1 MYFGV
6 YKDYRTEYYVGEK
19 EAVLDVVAY
28 MEENNIT
35 DEFNIY
41 KTIRIDAKEII
52 NPLCEADILQLIKD
66 HTKETYS
73 EAYSEYAK
81 NYLVTMGAG
90 AYNHFRFMVNE
101 FKTALVSFFKNYKLE
116 PTWERIMSSYV
127 YKYDTDKKTWKFI
140 EEIKYEK
147 PPVVEPSEPTPIE
160 PEPIEPVEPEPVEP
174 DTPTD
179 NPSDDNT
186 GGNTENGDS
195 GTTDND
201 NTSGDNSD
209 ISDDVDNNNS
219 GNSDTSGDTDG
230 GNDDSNDTDNSN
242 TDGNT
247 DDNKNGDEP

>member
-1 MYFGV
+1 MYFGI
-6 YKDYRTEYYVGEK
+6 YKDYRTEYYVSEK

-35 DEFNIY
+35 DEFNVY

-66 HTKETYS
+66 HTKETYGDL
-73 EAYSEYAK
+73 AK
-81 NYLVTMGAG
+81 DYLVTMNAG

-116 PTWERIMSSYV
+116 PTWERVMSSYV

-147 PPVVEPSEPTPIE
+147 PPIVEPSEPTPIE

-179 NPSDDNT
+179 NPTEPSTEPSTDGGDDS
-186 GGNTENGDS
+186 GNDGQDNSGNITENND
-195 GTTDND
+195 TDTENT
-201 NTSGDNSD
+201 NSEGTSGD
-209 ISDDVDNNNS
+209 
-219 GNSDTSGDTDG
+219 
-230 GNDDSNDTDNSN
+230 
-242 TDGNT
+242 
-247 DDNKNGDEP
+247 EP

>member
-6 YKDYRTEYYVGEK
+6 YKDYRTKYYVGEK

-35 DEFNIY
+35 DEFSVY

-66 HTKETYS
+66 HTKETYG
-73 EAYSEYAK
+73 EYAK
-81 NYLVTMGAG
+81 DYLVTMGAG

-147 PPVVEPSEPTPIE
+147 PPIVEPSEPTPIE
-160 PEPIEPVEPEPVEP
+160 PEPVEPEPVEP

-201 NTSGDNSD
+201 NSSGDNSD
-209 ISDDVDNNNS
+209 TSNDVDNNNN

-230 GNDDSNDTDNSN
+230 GNDDSNNTDNSN

>member
-1 MYFGV
+1 MYFGI
-6 YKDYRTEYYVGEK
+6 YKDYRTEYYVSEK

-35 DEFNIY
+35 DEFKVY

-73 EAYSEYAK
+73 ESYSEYAK

-90 AYNHFRFMVNE
+90 AYNHFRFMINE
-101 FKTALVSFFKNYKLE
+101 FKTALVSFLKNYKLE

-147 PPVVEPSEPTPIE
+147 PPIVEPSEPTPIE
-160 PEPIEPVEPEPVEP
+160 PEPIEPEPVEP
-174 DTPTD
+174 TPTD
-179 NPSDDNT
+179 EPTEPS
-186 GGNTENGDS
+186 
-195 GTTDND
+195 
-201 NTSGDNSD
+201 
-209 ISDDVDNNNS
+209 
-219 GNSDTSGDTDG
+219 TDG
-230 GNDDSNDTDNSN
+230 GDNNEGTTNEGTESTEPTNENSN
-242 TDGNT
+242 SEGT
-247 DDNKNGDEP
+247 NGDES

>member
-19 EAVLDVVAY
+19 EAVLDVVAN

-35 DEFNIY
+35 DEFNVY

-66 HTKETYS
+66 HTKETYG
-73 EAYSEYAK
+73 EYAK
-81 NYLVTMGAG
+81 DYLVTMGAG

-140 EEIKYEK
+140 EEVKYEK
-147 PPVVEPSEPTPIE
+147 PPIVEPSEPTPIE
-160 PEPIEPVEPEPVEP
+160 PEPVEPVEPEPVEP
-174 DTPTD
+174 TPTD

-201 NTSGDNSD
+201 NTSSGDSD
-209 ISDDVDNNNS
+209 TPSDVDNNNN
-219 GNSDTSGDTDG
+219 GNSDTSGDTNS
-230 GNDDSNDTDNSN
+230 GNDDSNNTDNN
-242 TDGNT
+242 VTDSNT

>member
-19 EAVLDVVAY
+19 EAVLDIVDY

-35 DEFNIY
+35 DEFNVY

-52 NPLCEADILQLIKD
+52 NPLCEADILQIIKD
-66 HTKETYS
+66 YTNKTYG
-73 EAYSEYAK
+73 EDAK
-81 NYLVTMGAG
+81 DYLVTMSAG
-90 AYNHFRFMVNE
+90 AYNHFRFMLNE

-147 PPVVEPSEPTPIE
+147 PPIVEPSEPTPIE
-160 PEPIEPVEPEPVEP
+160 PEPVEP

-179 NPSDDNT
+179 KPTEPST
-186 GGNTENGDS
+186 GG
-195 GTTDND
+195 
-201 NTSGDNSD
+201 GDN
-209 ISDDVDNNNS
+209 
-219 GNSDTSGDTDG
+219 
-230 GNDDSNDTDNSN
+230 NDDTTNDDTESNKSTNENSN
-242 TDGNT
+242 SEGI
-247 DDNKNGDEP
+247 NGDET

>member
-35 DEFNIY
+35 DEFNVY

-52 NPLCEADILQLIKD
+52 NPLCEADILQLIQD

-140 EEIKYEK
+140 EEVKYEK
-147 PPVVEPSEPTPIE
+147 PPIVEPSEPTPIE
-160 PEPIEPVEPEPVEP
+160 PEPVEPVEPEPVEP
-174 DTPTD
+174 TPTD

-201 NTSGDNSD
+201 NTSSGDSD
-209 ISDDVDNNNS
+209 TPSDVDNNNN
-219 GNSDTSGDTDG
+219 GNSDTSGDTNS
-230 GNDDSNDTDNSN
+230 GNDDSNNTDNN
-242 TDGNT
+242 VTDSNT

>member
-1 MYFGV
+1 MYFGI
-6 YKDYRTEYYVGEK
+6 YKDYRTEYYVSEK
-19 EAVLDVVAY
+19 EAILDVVAY

-35 DEFNIY
+35 DKFKVY

-73 EAYSEYAK
+73 ESYSEYAK

-90 AYNHFRFMVNE
+90 AYNHFRFMINE
-101 FKTALVSFFKNYKLE
+101 FKTALVSFLKNYKLE

-160 PEPIEPVEPEPVEP
+160 PEPVEPVEP
-174 DTPTD
+174 TPTD
-179 NPSDDNT
+179 EPTEPS
-186 GGNTENGDS
+186 
-195 GTTDND
+195 
-201 NTSGDNSD
+201 
-209 ISDDVDNNNS
+209 
-219 GNSDTSGDTDG
+219 TDG
-230 GNDDSNDTDNSN
+230 GDNNEGTTNEGTESTEPTSENSN
-242 TDGNT
+242 SEGT
-247 DDNKNGDEP
+247 NGDEP

>member
-1 MYFGV
+1 MYFGI
-6 YKDYRTEYYVGEK
+6 YKDYRTEYYVSEK

-35 DEFNIY
+35 DEFNVY

-52 NPLCEADILQLIKD
+52 NPLCEANILQLIKD
-66 HTKETYS
+66 HTKETYGDL
-73 EAYSEYAK
+73 AK
-81 NYLVTMGAG
+81 DYLVTISAG

-147 PPVVEPSEPTPIE
+147 PPIVEPSEPTPIE

-179 NPSDDNT
+179 NPTEPSTEPSTDGGDDS
-186 GGNTENGDS
+186 GNDGQDNSGNITENND
-195 GTTDND
+195 TDTENT
-201 NTSGDNSD
+201 NSEGTSGD
-209 ISDDVDNNNS
+209 
-219 GNSDTSGDTDG
+219 
-230 GNDDSNDTDNSN
+230 
-242 TDGNT
+242 
-247 DDNKNGDEP
+247 EP

>member
-1 MYFGV
+1 MYFGI
-6 YKDYRTEYYVGEK
+6 YKDYRTEYYVSEK

-35 DEFNIY
+35 DEFNVY

-52 NPLCEADILQLIKD
+52 NPLCEAGILQLIKD
-66 HTKETYS
+66 HTKETYGDL
-73 EAYSEYAK
+73 AK
-81 NYLVTMGAG
+81 DYLVTMNAG

-147 PPVVEPSEPTPIE
+147 PPIVEPSEPTPIE

-179 NPSDDNT
+179 NPTEPSTDGGDDS
-186 GGNTENGDS
+186 GNDGQDNSGNITENND
-195 GTTDND
+195 TDTENT
-201 NTSGDNSD
+201 NSEGTSGD
-209 ISDDVDNNNS
+209 
-219 GNSDTSGDTDG
+219 
-230 GNDDSNDTDNSN
+230 
-242 TDGNT
+242 
-247 DDNKNGDEP
+247 EP

>member
-1 MYFGV
+1 MYFGI

-35 DEFNIY
+35 DEFNVY

-66 HTKETYS
+66 HTKETYGDL
-73 EAYSEYAK
+73 AK
-81 NYLVTMGAG
+81 DYLVTMGAG

-101 FKTALVSFFKNYKLE
+101 FKTALVSYFKNYKLE
-116 PTWERIMSSYV
+116 PAWERIMSSYV

-140 EEIKYEK
+140 EEIKYNK
-147 PPVVEPSEPTPIE
+147 PPIVEPSEPTPIE
-160 PEPIEPVEPEPVEP
+160 PEPVEPEPVEP
-174 DTPTD
+174 TPTD

-201 NTSGDNSD
+201 NTSNGDSD
-209 ISDDVDNNNS
+209 IPSDVDNNNN
-219 GNSDTSGDTDG
+219 GNSDTSGDTNS
-230 GNDDSNDTDNSN
+230 GNDDSNNTDNSV
-242 TDGNT
+242 TDSNT

>member
-1 MYFGV
+1 MYFGI

-66 HTKETYS
+66 HTKETYG
-73 EAYSEYAK
+73 EQAK
-81 NYLVTMGAG
+81 DYLVTMGAG
-90 AYNHFRFMVNE
+90 AYSHFRFMLNE
-101 FKTALVSFFKNYKLE
+101 FKTALVSYFKNYNLE

-160 PEPIEPVEPEPVEP
+160 PEPVEP

-179 NPSDDNT
+179 EPIEPS
-186 GGNTENGDS
+186 
-195 GTTDND
+195 
-201 NTSGDNSD
+201 
-209 ISDDVDNNNS
+209 
-219 GNSDTSGDTDG
+219 TDG
-230 GNDDSNDTDNSN
+230 GDDNDGTTNEGTESTESTSENSDSEG
-242 TDGNT
+242 TDG
-247 DDNKNGDEP
+247 DAP

>member
-1 MYFGV
+1 MYFGI
-6 YKDYRTEYYVGEK
+6 YKDYRTEYYVSEK

-35 DEFNIY
+35 DEFNVY

-66 HTKETYS
+66 HTKETYGDL
-73 EAYSEYAK
+73 AK
-81 NYLVTMGAG
+81 DYLVTIGAG

-101 FKTALVSFFKNYKLE
+101 FKTALVSYFKNYKLE

-147 PPVVEPSEPTPIE
+147 PPIVEPSEPTPIE
-160 PEPIEPVEPEPVEP
+160 TEPIEPVEPEPVEP

-179 NPSDDNT
+179 NPTEPSTEPSTDGGDDS
-186 GGNTENGDS
+186 GNDGQDNSGNITENND
-195 GTTDND
+195 TDTENT
-201 NTSGDNSD
+201 NSEGTSGD
-209 ISDDVDNNNS
+209 
-219 GNSDTSGDTDG
+219 
-230 GNDDSNDTDNSN
+230 
-242 TDGNT
+242 
-247 DDNKNGDEP
+247 EP

>member
-6 YKDYRTEYYVGEK
+6 YKYYRTEYYVGEK

-35 DEFNIY
+35 DEFNVY

-52 NPLCEADILQLIKD
+52 NPFCEADILQLIKD
-66 HTKETYS
+66 HTKETYG
-73 EAYSEYAK
+73 EYAK
-81 NYLVTMGAG
+81 DYLVTMGAG

-147 PPVVEPSEPTPIE
+147 PPIVEPSEPT
-160 PEPIEPVEPEPVEP
+160 PVEPEPVEP

-179 NPSDDNT
+179 KPTEPS
-186 GGNTENGDS
+186 
-195 GTTDND
+195 TDG
-201 NTSGDNSD
+201 S
-209 ISDDVDNNNS
+209 NNN
-219 GNSDTSGDTDG
+219 NDIT
-230 GNDDSNDTDNSN
+230 NDDTESNKSTNKNSN
-242 TDGNT
+242 SEGT
-247 DDNKNGDEP
+247 NGGQP

>member
-35 DEFNIY
+35 DEFNVY

-140 EEIKYEK
+140 EEVKYEK
-147 PPVVEPSEPTPIE
+147 PPIVEPSEPTPIE
-160 PEPIEPVEPEPVEP
+160 PEPVEPVEPEPVEP
-174 DTPTD
+174 TPTD

-201 NTSGDNSD
+201 NTSNGDSD
-209 ISDDVDNNNS
+209 TPSDVDNNNN
-219 GNSDTSGDTDG
+219 GNSDTSGDTNS
-230 GNDDSNDTDNSN
+230 GNDDSNNTDNN
-242 TDGNT
+242 VTDSNT

>member
-1 MYFGV
+1 MYFGI
-6 YKDYRTEYYVGEK
+6 YKDYRTEYYVSEK

-35 DEFNIY
+35 DEFNVY

-66 HTKETYS
+66 HTKETYGDL
-73 EAYSEYAK
+73 AK
-81 NYLVTMGAG
+81 DYLVTMNAG

-101 FKTALVSFFKNYKLE
+101 FKTALVSYFKNYKLE

-127 YKYDTDKKTWKFI
+127 YKYDTDKKTWKFV

-147 PPVVEPSEPTPIE
+147 PPIVEPSEPTPIE

-179 NPSDDNT
+179 NPTEPSTDGGDDS
-186 GGNTENGDS
+186 GNDGQDNSGNITENND
-195 GTTDND
+195 TDTENT
-201 NTSGDNSD
+201 NSEGTSGD
-209 ISDDVDNNNS
+209 
-219 GNSDTSGDTDG
+219 
-230 GNDDSNDTDNSN
+230 
-242 TDGNT
+242 
-247 DDNKNGDEP
+247 EP

>member
-1 MYFGV
+1 MYFGI

-35 DEFNIY
+35 DEFNVY

-66 HTKETYS
+66 HTKETYGDL
-73 EAYSEYAK
+73 AK
-81 NYLVTMGAG
+81 DYLVTMGAG

-147 PPVVEPSEPTPIE
+147 PPIVEPSEPTPI
-160 PEPIEPVEPEPVEP
+160 EPEPVEP

-201 NTSGDNSD
+201 NTSSGDSD
-209 ISDDVDNNNS
+209 TPSDVDNNNS
-219 GNSDTSGDTDG
+219 GNSDTSGDTNS
-230 GNDDSNDTDNSN
+230 GNDDSNNTDNNVADS
-242 TDGNT
+242 NT

>member
-35 DEFNIY
+35 DEFSVY

-66 HTKETYS
+66 HTKETYG
-73 EAYSEYAK
+73 EYAK
-81 NYLVTMGAG
+81 DYLVTMGAG

-147 PPVVEPSEPTPIE
+147 PPIVEPSEPTPIE
-160 PEPIEPVEPEPVEP
+160 PEPVEPEPVEP

-201 NTSGDNSD
+201 NSSGDNSD
-209 ISDDVDNNNS
+209 TSNDVDNNNN

-230 GNDDSNDTDNSN
+230 GNDDSNNTDNSN

>member
-35 DEFNIY
+35 DEFNVY

-66 HTKETYS
+66 HTKETYG
-73 EAYSEYAK
+73 EYAK
-81 NYLVTMGAG
+81 DYLVTMSAG

-147 PPVVEPSEPTPIE
+147 PPIVEPSEPTPIE
-160 PEPIEPVEPEPVEP
+160 PEPVEP

-179 NPSDDNT
+179 KSTEPST
-186 GGNTENGDS
+186 GG
-195 GTTDND
+195 
-201 NTSGDNSD
+201 GDN
-209 ISDDVDNNNS
+209 
-219 GNSDTSGDTDG
+219 
-230 GNDDSNDTDNSN
+230 NDDITNDDTESNKSTNENSN
-242 TDGNT
+242 SEGT
-247 DDNKNGDEP
+247 EP

>member
-73 EAYSEYAK
+73 EYAK
-81 NYLVTMGAG
+81 DYLVTMGAG

-116 PTWERIMSSYV
+116 PTWERIMSSSV

-147 PPVVEPSEPTPIE
+147 PPIVEPSEPTPIE
-160 PEPIEPVEPEPVEP
+160 PEPVEPVEPEPVEP
-174 DTPTD
+174 TPTD

-201 NTSGDNSD
+201 NTSSGDSD
-209 ISDDVDNNNS
+209 TPSDVDNNNS
-219 GNSDTSGDTDG
+219 GNSDISGDTDS
-230 GNDDSNDTDNSN
+230 NVDDSNNTDNNVADS
-242 TDGNT
+242 NT